1 MAVKAIADKFFSQK
15 FTLIDFEESILNLCR
30 IDEKGANF
38 KNVCMFGFR
47 FEGLGFLPFL
57 VMENKTLPVEADVLR
72 VTGIHFFIFNP
83 DLAGIGRIRSEKL
96 KSKI

>member
-1 MAVKAIADKFFSQK
+1 
-15 FTLIDFEESILNLCR
+15 
-30 IDEKGANF
+30 
-38 KNVCMFGFR
+38 MFGFR

-83 DLAGIGRIRSEKL
+83 DLAGFSRIYPELVQVGDETEGHGRWIG
-96 KSKI
+96 